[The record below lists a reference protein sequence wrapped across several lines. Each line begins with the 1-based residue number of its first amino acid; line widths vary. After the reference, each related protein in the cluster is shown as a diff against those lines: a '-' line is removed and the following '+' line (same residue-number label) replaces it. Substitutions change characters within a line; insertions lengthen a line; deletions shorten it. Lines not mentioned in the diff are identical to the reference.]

1 MALPSRTGYLA
12 TPYFREHLTGA
23 GHPESLSRLD
33 FIDQRM
39 IRTGLLKELHLISPR
54 TIDLKWVQKVH
65 HTAYIDRLR
74 SMIPVSGFAY
84 LDPDTPVSPLS
95 FQTALL
101 ASGGV
106 CETLD
111 EIFSG
116 QIQNGFCAVRPPGH
130 HARVSQGMGFCLINH
145 VAVAARYA
153 QEKYGV
159 KRVAIIDWDVHH
171 GNGTEEIF
179 YEDPS
184 VFYFSV
190 HQYPFYPGT
199 GSSNH
204 IGEKAGEGFNLNVP
218 LERWSGDRNYFQ
230 VFDGILAPK
239 MAFFKPELMII
250 SAGFDAHKEDPLA
263 QMEVSTEGFGRLTK
277 IVKELA
283 GKFCGGKILSVL
295 EGGYHLDALAESVET
310 HLRILLE

>member
-1 MALPSRTGYLA
+1 MTFTSRTGYL
-12 TPYFREHLTGA
+12 TSPHFREHLTGPS
-23 GHPESLSRLD
+23 HPETLSRLD
-33 FIDQRM
+33 FIDQR
-39 IRTGLLKELHLISPR
+39 IARTDLFKELRPISPR
-54 TIDLKWVQKVH
+54 SLDPKWVVKVH
-65 HTAYIDRLR
+65 SPAYLARLR
-74 SMIPVSGFAY
+74 SLIPVSGVAY
-84 LDPDTPVSPLS
+84 LDPDTPISPLS
-95 FQTALL
+95 YQTALL
-101 ASGGV
+101 ASGGI
-106 CETLD
+106 CQTLD

-130 HARVSQGMGFCLINH
+130 HAKISQGMGFCLINH

-153 QEKYGV
+153 QENYGV
-159 KRVAIIDWDVHH
+159 QRIAIIDWDVHH

-199 GSSNH
+199 GSSDQT
-204 IGEKAGEGFNLNVP
+204 GKEEGEGFTLNVP
-218 LERWSGDRNYFQ
+218 LERGSGDRDYFL
-230 VFDGILAPK
+230 VFEEILAPK
-239 MAFFKPELMII
+239 MAYFKPELMII
-250 SAGFDAHKEDPLA
+250 SAGFDAHVEDPLA

-277 IVKELA
+277 IVKEMA
-283 GKFCGGKILSVL
+283 ERFCNGKILSVL